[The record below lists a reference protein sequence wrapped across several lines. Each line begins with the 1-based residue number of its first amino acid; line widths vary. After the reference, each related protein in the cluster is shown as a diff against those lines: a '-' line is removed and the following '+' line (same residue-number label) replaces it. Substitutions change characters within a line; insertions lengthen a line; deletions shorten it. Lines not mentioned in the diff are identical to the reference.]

1 MEGIL
6 QIMERKHR
14 LDMRVKSAN
23 SSKRV
28 SSSTEY
34 NQESGKEAEVLP
46 IDLMRKLM
54 NEIMS

>member
-1 MEGIL
+1 
-6 QIMERKHR
+6 MERKHR